1 MVAADVRPDATG
13 TRAELLAHQHV
24 VDSNAPPAREFR
36 PSETGSR
43 IGEAVAIASPIISK
57 DAAHRHKIE
66 IAGDDLRT
74 VYSLDQTTRSER
86 LGASRSQ
93 FRAHRALGAQ
103 SSVDPVFNLLSRG
116 WQLR

>member
-1 MVAADVRPDATG
+1 MIAADVWSDAAG
-13 TRAELLAHQHV
+13 TRAELVAHQHV

-66 IAGDDLRT
+66 IAGDDLRA
-74 VYSLDQTTRSER
+74 VYSLDLAACGER
-86 LGASRSQ
+86 LRSSRSQ
-93 FRAHRALGAQ
+93 FLAHRALRAQ
-103 SSVDPVFNLLSRG
+103 
-116 WQLR
+116 